1 MNEYANTLA
10 RATRKMIEFYAGSLH
25 DINHFLKVHA
35 FAALIGRLEGLDD
48 RTQFILELSAIVHDI
63 ACPLCREKYGSAP
76 GNRQEE
82 ESPALL
88 KPFLAELKLAPE
100 DEVRV
105 VFLVAHHHT
114 TRGVD
119 GPDWQILL
127 EADYLVNA
135 DESRH
140 TPRQIERFGANV
152 FRTSAGTD
160 LLRSMYGGEGEP
172 TRAAE
177 AQ

>member
-10 RATRKMIEFYAGSLH
+10 RATQKMIEFYAGSLH

-48 RTQFILELSAIVHDI
+48 HTRFILELSAIVHDI
-63 ACPLCREKYGSAP
+63 ACPLCLEKYGSAP

-100 DEVRV
+100 DEARV
-105 VFLVAHHHT
+105 VYLVTHHHT

-140 TPRQIERFGANV
+140 TARQIERFGANV
-152 FRTSAGTD
+152 FRTPTGME
-160 LLRSMYGGEGEP
+160 LLRSMYGGVKEWPHADEE
-172 TRAAE
+172 R
-177 AQ
+177 

>member
-1 MNEYANTLA
+1 MNEHAEILA

-35 FAALIGRLEGLDD
+35 FAALIGQLEKLDGH
-48 RTQFILELSAIVHDI
+48 TQFILELSAVVHDI

-76 GNRQEE
+76 GSRQED

-88 KPFLAELKLAPE
+88 EPFLSEFDLAPE
-100 DEVRV
+100 DEARV
-105 VFLVAHHHT
+105 VYLVAHHHT
-114 TRGVD
+114 TRDVD

-140 TPRQIERFGANV
+140 TARQTERFGKNV
-152 FRTSAGTD
+152 FRTAAGTA
-160 LLRSMYGGEGEP
+160 LLRSMYGKP
-172 TRAAE
+172 D
-177 AQ
+177 